1 MNMDM
6 NAPSYRYDGQRTAAR
21 VDQALF
27 DEGLRQHMLRVY
39 NYMGLGLVMTGLVA
53 VVVGTT
59 PALYVPIFSTPLK
72 WVAILAPLPFAF
84 FFAFRIQSISASAA
98 QALFWAFCAIMGLSL
113 ASIFLVFTGT
123 SIARTFFIA
132 AAMFGATSLYGY
144 TTRRNLS
151 AIGSFLI
158 MGLIGVLIASLVNIF
173 LVSSA
178 LQFVVSV
185 VGIIVFVGLT
195 AWHTQSIKE
204 QYAENFDAESNRKLA
219 VFGAFSLY
227 LNFINIFHLL
237 LNFTAE
243 REE

>member
-1 MNMDM
+1 MNTP
-6 NAPSYRYDGQRTAAR
+6 NYEYDWQRGAATPDR
-21 VDQALF
+21 VLF

-53 VVVGTT
+53 FIVGTT

-72 WVAILAPLPFAF
+72 WFVMLAPLAF
-84 FFAFRIQSISASAA
+84 VLFFSFRMESMPASGA
-98 QALFWAFCAIMGLSL
+98 QTLFWAFCAVMGLSL

-144 TTRRNLS
+144 TTKRDLS
-151 AIGSFLI
+151 QFGSFLI
-158 MGLIGVLIASLVNIF
+158 MGLIGVVIASLVNLF
-173 LVSSA
+173 LASSA
-178 LQFVVSV
+178 LQFAISV
-185 VGIIVFVGLT
+185 IGIVVFVGLT
-195 AWHTQSIKE
+195 AWDTQSIKE
-204 QYAENFDAESNRKLA
+204 QYAENFDAESKQKLA

-227 LNFINIFHLL
+227 LNFINIFQLL
-237 LNFTAE
+237 LNFTGQ

>member
-1 MNMDM
+1 MNTP
-6 NAPSYRYDGQRTAAR
+6 NYEYDWQRGTATPDR
-21 VDQALF
+21 VLF

-53 VVVGTT
+53 FIVGTT

-72 WVAILAPLPFAF
+72 WVVMLAPLAF
-84 FFAFRIQSISASAA
+84 VLFFSFRMESMSASGA
-98 QALFWAFCAIMGLSL
+98 QALFWAFCAVMGLSL

-144 TTRRNLS
+144 TTKRDLS
-151 AIGSFLI
+151 QFGSFLI
-158 MGLIGVLIASLVNIF
+158 MGLIGVVIASLVNLF
-173 LVSSA
+173 LASSA
-178 LQFVVSV
+178 FQFAISV
-185 VGIIVFVGLT
+185 IGIVVFVGLT
-195 AWHTQSIKE
+195 AWDTQSIKE
-204 QYAENFDAESNRKLA
+204 QYAENFDAESKQKLA

-227 LNFINIFHLL
+227 LNFINIFQLL
-237 LNFTAE
+237 LNFTGQ

>member
-1 MNMDM
+1 M
-6 NAPSYRYDGQRTAAR
+6 NAELNVSSYGYRAKAGRIEQ
-21 VDQALF
+21 VLF

-53 VVVGTT
+53 VMIGTT
-59 PALYVPIFSTPLK
+59 PAFYATILSTPLK

-84 FFAFRIQSISASAA
+84 FFALRIRSISASSA
-98 QALFWAFCAIMGLSL
+98 QALFWVFCAVMGLSL

-144 TTRRNLS
+144 STRRDLS
-151 AIGSFLI
+151 GIGSFLV
-158 MGLIGVLIASLVNIF
+158 MGLIGVLIAGLVNLF
-173 LVSSA
+173 VVSSA
-178 LQFVVSV
+178 LQFLVSV

-195 AWHTQSIKE
+195 AWDTQSIKE
-204 QYAENFDAESNRKLA
+204 QYAKNFDAETKQKLA
-219 VFGAFSLY
+219 VLSAFSLY
-227 LNFINIFHLL
+227 LNFINIFQLL
-237 LNFTAE
+237 LNFTGE

>member
-1 MNMDM
+1 VGGD
-6 NAPSYRYDGQRTAAR
+6 PDAACL
-21 VDQALF
+21 AL
-27 DEGLRQHMLRVY
+27 
-39 NYMGLGLVMTGLVA
+39 
-53 VVVGTT
+53 
-59 PALYVPIFSTPLK
+59 
-72 WVAILAPLPFAF
+72 
-84 FFAFRIQSISASAA
+84 FFAFRIQSMSASAA

-144 TTRRNLS
+144 TTRRDLS

-158 MGLIGVLIASLVNIF
+158 MGLIGVLIASLVNF
-173 LVSSA
+173 FVVSNA

-204 QYAENFDAESNRKLA
+204 QYAENFASESNQKLA
-219 VFGAFSLY
+219 VLGAFSLY
-227 LNFINIFHLL
+227 LNLINIFQLL
-237 LNFTAE
+237 LNFTGE
-243 REE
+243 REA